1 MTLQSNS
8 NYLEKY
14 ASGYA
19 QLICDGFF
27 SNRQFISGQEI
38 IQLTPC
44 AQVNFFVIKRLF
56 ELWQEELG
64 KLKSSP
70 FFDYRDIAVHEA
82 LTQFMN
88 ILSRRIKVERTHV
101 EGMLRDAVVA
111 AVHVACD
118 PVNFFQQEV
127 EKAPQEKINA
137 YLKEN
142 KKYYKWNDR
151 LVTSLI
157 DKAGMGL
164 DLASYQSAIAA
175 SYGVLQNSL
184 EPADQLLSSLG
195 EAMPF
200 DLNTYWGRT
209 AVPSYSFVPEP
220 VQEAKIGEAAT
231 PDLASE
237 EVDEDVYEDELIQE
251 ELFSEEVAEDEITPE
266 ESFSSTLKSSP
277 EEELVRAAPAASIP
291 SGKLLNAAQLQAL
304 FATETYKGM
313 KGILGELA
321 ESLALN
327 QRFMFTKELF
337 DGNADLLRHAL
348 KSVDEVGS
356 FAAAVDLINARYVI
370 ELGWDIES
378 EEVREFMQQV
388 YRKFVR

>member
-1 MTLQSNS
+1 MSAQING

-14 ASGYA
+14 ATSYA
-19 QLICDGFF
+19 ELVCDQFF
-27 SNRQFISGQEI
+27 STRQFITGQEI
-38 IQLTPC
+38 IQLTPS
-44 AQVNFFVIKRLF
+44 AQVNFFIIKRLF

-70 FFDYRDIAVHEA
+70 YFDYRDIAVHEA

-88 ILSRRIKVERTHV
+88 VLSRRIKVERRHL
-101 EGMLRDAVVA
+101 EGMLQDAVQEAIRVA
-111 AVHVACD
+111 TD
-118 PVNFFQQEV
+118 PVSFYQLEL
-127 EKAPQEKINA
+127 EKAPSGKINE

-142 KKYYKWNDR
+142 KKYFKWNEK
-151 LVTSLI
+151 LVISLI
-157 DKAGMGL
+157 DKAGIVQ
-164 DLASYQSAIAA
+164 DLATYQQAIAA
-175 SYGVLQNSL
+175 NFQALGGSL
-184 EPADQLLSSLG
+184 DAPKELLATLNATLS
-195 EAMPF
+195 F
-200 DLNTYWGRT
+200 DLELYLGKE
-209 AVPSYSFVPEP
+209 AEALPEI
-220 VQEAKIGEAAT
+220 EE
-231 PDLASE
+231 E
-237 EVDEDVYEDELIQE
+237 EVIFEARETEVVVESNDDYYEAPAPEFDEQE
-251 ELFSEEVAEDEITPE
+251 ELEEEPV
-266 ESFSSTLKSSP
+266 SSP
-277 EEELVRAAPAASIP
+277 AVTPIAIMGSVP
-291 SGKLLNAAQLQAL
+291 SGKGLDAAHLKAV

-348 KSVDEVGS
+348 KSVDELAT
-356 FAAAVDLINARYVI
+356 FEEAVDLINARFVF

>member
-1 MTLQSNS
+1 MSAQING

-14 ASGYA
+14 AISYA
-19 QLICDGFF
+19 ELVCDQFF
-27 SNRQFISGQEI
+27 STRQFITGQEI
-38 IQLTPC
+38 IQLTPS
-44 AQVNFFVIKRLF
+44 AQVNFFIIKRLF

-70 FFDYRDIAVHEA
+70 YFDYRDIAVHEA

-88 ILSRRIKVERTHV
+88 VLSRRIKVERRHL
-101 EGMLRDAVVA
+101 EGMLQDAVQEAIRVA
-111 AVHVACD
+111 TD
-118 PVNFFQQEV
+118 PVAFYQNEL
-127 EKAPQEKINA
+127 EKAPTGKINE

-142 KKYYKWNDR
+142 KKYFKWNEK

-157 DKAGMGL
+157 DKAGIVQDLGTFQQAIASNFQALGGSL
-164 DLASYQSAIAA
+164 DSPKELLASISAT
-175 SYGVLQNSL
+175 
-184 EPADQLLSSLG
+184 LS
-195 EAMPF
+195 F
-200 DLNTYWGRT
+200 DLE
-209 AVPSYSFVPEP
+209 SYLGIEAAAPHAIEEEEEVFVEQETSVVVESNDDFYEAPEP
-220 VQEAKIGEAAT
+220 EI
-231 PDLASE
+231 
-237 EVDEDVYEDELIQE
+237 DEY
-251 ELFSEEVAEDEITPE
+251 E
-266 ESFSSTLKSSP
+266 ESK
-277 EEELVRAAPAASIP
+277 EESVLTPLVERVVPKVETAP
-291 SGKLLNAAQLQAL
+291 SGKGLDAAHLKAV

-348 KSVDEVGS
+348 KSVDELAS
-356 FAAAVDLINARYVI
+356 FEEAVDLINTRFVF

-378 EEVREFMQQV
+378 EEVHEFMQQV

>member
-1 MTLQSNS
+1 MSAQING

-14 ASGYA
+14 ATSYA
-19 QLICDGFF
+19 ELVCDHFF
-27 SNRQFISGQEI
+27 STRQFITGQEI
-38 IQLTPC
+38 IQLTPS
-44 AQVNFFVIKRLF
+44 AQVNFFIIKRLF

-70 FFDYRDIAVHEA
+70 YFDYRDIAVHEA

-88 ILSRRIKVERTHV
+88 VLSRRIKVERRHL
-101 EGMLRDAVVA
+101 EGMLQDAVQEAIRVA
-111 AVHVACD
+111 TD
-118 PVNFFQQEV
+118 PVAFYQNEL
-127 EKAPQEKINA
+127 EKAPSGKINE

-142 KKYYKWNDR
+142 KKYFKWNEK

-157 DKAGMGL
+157 DKAGIVQ
-164 DLASYQSAIAA
+164 DLATYQQAIAA
-175 SYGVLQNSL
+175 NFQALGGSL
-184 EPADQLLSSLG
+184 DAPKELLATLNATLS
-195 EAMPF
+195 F
-200 DLNTYWGRT
+200 DLELYLGKE
-209 AVPSYSFVPEP
+209 AEALPEI
-220 VQEAKIGEAAT
+220 EE
-231 PDLASE
+231 E
-237 EVDEDVYEDELIQE
+237 EVIFVARETEVVVESNDDYYEAPAPEFDEQE
-251 ELFSEEVAEDEITPE
+251 ELEEETVATPEVAPIVAITG
-266 ESFSSTLKSSP
+266 S
-277 EEELVRAAPAASIP
+277 VP
-291 SGKLLNAAQLQAL
+291 SGKGLDAAHLKAV

-348 KSVDEVGS
+348 KSVDELAT
-356 FAAAVDLINARYVI
+356 FEEAVDLINARFVF

>member
-14 ASGYA
+14 AVGYA
-19 QLICDGFF
+19 QLVCDGFF
-27 SNRQFISGQEI
+27 TNRQFITGQEI
-38 IQLTPC
+38 VQLTPC
-44 AQVNFFVIKRLF
+44 SQVNFFIIKRLF

-88 ILSRRIKVERTHV
+88 VLSRRIKVERSHV
-101 EGMLRDAVVA
+101 EGMLQEAVA
-111 AVHVACD
+111 EAVQLACD
-118 PVNFFQQEV
+118 PVSFYQQEV
-127 EKAPQEKINA
+127 SKAPQGKINE

-142 KKYYKWNDR
+142 KKYYKRNDR

-164 DLASYQSAIAA
+164 DLASYQSAISAT
-175 SYGVLQNSL
+175 YGVLQDSL
-184 EPADQLLSSLG
+184 ESAEQLLASLG

-200 DLNTYWGRT
+200 DLNTYWKR
-209 AVPSYSFVPEP
+209 ADEPAHSFAPAP
-220 VQEAKIGEAAT
+220 VVEQPIAEAAA
-231 PDLASE
+231 PYLAPEALEDNLYEEEMIHE
-237 EVDEDVYEDELIQE
+237 EVFFEEQIEDD
-251 ELFSEEVAEDEITPE
+251 SMTE
-266 ESFSSTLKSSP
+266 ESFSASTTISQEEKSIPVVPS
-277 EEELVRAAPAASIP
+277 ASIP
-291 SGKLLNAAQLQAL
+291 SGKLLNAAQLQSL

-348 KSVDEVGS
+348 KSVDEVS
-356 FAAAVDLINARYVI
+356 TFAEAVDLINARYVI
-370 ELGWDIES
+370 ELGWDIDS

>member
-1 MTLQSNS
+1 MSTQING
-8 NYLEKY
+8 NYLKKY
-14 ASGYA
+14 ATSYA
-19 QLICDGFF
+19 ELVCDQFF
-27 SNRQFISGQEI
+27 STRQFITGQEI
-38 IQLTPC
+38 IQLTPS
-44 AQVNFFVIKRLF
+44 AQVNFFIIKRLF

-70 FFDYRDIAVHEA
+70 YFDYRDIAVHEA

-88 ILSRRIKVERTHV
+88 VLSRRIKVERRHL
-101 EGMLRDAVVA
+101 EGMLQDAVQNAILVA
-111 AVHVACD
+111 TD
-118 PVNFFQQEV
+118 PVSFFHLEL
-127 EKAPQEKINA
+127 EKAPAGKINE

-142 KKYYKWNDR
+142 KKYFKWNER

-157 DKAGMGL
+157 DKAGIVQ
-164 DLASYQSAIAA
+164 DLESYQQAIA
-175 SYGVLQNSL
+175 SNFQ
-184 EPADQLLSSLG
+184 SLG
-195 EAMPF
+195 GSLDSPKELLATLNATLSF
-200 DLNTYWGRT
+200 DLELYLGKE
-209 AVPSYSFVPEP
+209 AEALPEF
-220 VQEAKIGEAAT
+220 EE
-231 PDLASE
+231 E
-237 EVDEDVYEDELIQE
+237 EVIFVARETEVVVESNDDYYEAPAPEFDEQE
-251 ELFSEEVAEDEITPE
+251 EL
-266 ESFSSTLKSSP
+266 
-277 EEELVRAAPAASIP
+277 EEEPVTTPAVTPIANMGSVP
-291 SGKLLNAAQLQAL
+291 SGKGLDAAHLKAV

-348 KSVDEVGS
+348 KSVDELAT
-356 FAAAVDLINARYVI
+356 FEEAVDLINARFVF

>member
-1 MTLQSNS
+1 MSAQING

-14 ASGYA
+14 ATSYA
-19 QLICDGFF
+19 ELVCDHFF
-27 SNRQFISGQEI
+27 STRQFITGQEI
-38 IQLTPC
+38 IQLTPS
-44 AQVNFFVIKRLF
+44 AQVNFFIIKRLF

-70 FFDYRDIAVHEA
+70 YFDYRDIAVHEA

-88 ILSRRIKVERTHV
+88 VLSRRIKVERRHL
-101 EGMLRDAVVA
+101 EGMLQDAVQEAIRVA
-111 AVHVACD
+111 TD
-118 PVNFFQQEV
+118 PVAFYQNEL
-127 EKAPQEKINA
+127 EKAPSGKINE

-142 KKYYKWNDR
+142 KKYFKWNEK

-157 DKAGMGL
+157 DKAGIVQ
-164 DLASYQSAIAA
+164 DLATYQQAIAA
-175 SYGVLQNSL
+175 NFQALRGSL
-184 EPADQLLSSLG
+184 DAPKELLATLNATLS
-195 EAMPF
+195 F
-200 DLNTYWGRT
+200 DLELYLGKE
-209 AVPSYSFVPEP
+209 AEALPEI
-220 VQEAKIGEAAT
+220 EE
-231 PDLASE
+231 E
-237 EVDEDVYEDELIQE
+237 EVIFVARETEVVVESNDDYYEAPAPEFDEQE
-251 ELFSEEVAEDEITPE
+251 ELEEETVATPEVAPIVA
-266 ESFSSTLKSSP
+266 STGSVS
-277 EEELVRAAPAASIP
+277 
-291 SGKLLNAAQLQAL
+291 SGKGLDAAHLKAV

-348 KSVDEVGS
+348 KSVDELAT
-356 FAAAVDLINARYVI
+356 FEEAVDLINARFVF

>member
-1 MTLQSNS
+1 MSAQING

-14 ASGYA
+14 ATSYA
-19 QLICDGFF
+19 ELVCDQFF
-27 SNRQFISGQEI
+27 STRQFITGQEI
-38 IQLTPC
+38 IQLTPS
-44 AQVNFFVIKRLF
+44 AQVNFFIIKRLF

-70 FFDYRDIAVHEA
+70 YFDYRDIAVHEA

-88 ILSRRIKVERTHV
+88 VLSRRIKVERRHL
-101 EGMLRDAVVA
+101 EGLLLDAVQEAVRVA
-111 AVHVACD
+111 TD
-118 PVNFFQQEV
+118 PVSFYQLELK
-127 EKAPQEKINA
+127 KAPAGKINE

-142 KKYYKWNDR
+142 KKYFKWNEK
-151 LVTSLI
+151 LITPLI
-157 DKAGMGL
+157 DKAGIVQEL
-164 DLASYQSAIAA
+164 ESYQQAIA
-175 SYGVLQNSL
+175 SNFQ
-184 EPADQLLSSLG
+184 SLG
-195 EAMPF
+195 LTFDAPKELIATLNATLLF
-200 DLNTYWGRT
+200 DLELYLGVEGEAGTEIEEEGID
-209 AVPSYSFVPEP
+209 FVERETEVVVESNEDFYEAPEP
-220 VQEAKIGEAAT
+220 EIDEYEESEQ
-231 PDLASE
+231 E
-237 EVDEDVYEDELIQE
+237 EVV
-251 ELFSEEVAEDEITPE
+251 T
-266 ESFSSTLKSSP
+266 SP
-277 EEELVRAAPAASIP
+277 VERVVPKVETVP
-291 SGKLLNAAQLQAL
+291 SGKGLDAAHLKAV

-348 KSVDEVGS
+348 KSVDELVT
-356 FAAAVDLINARYVI
+356 FEEAVDLINSRFVF

>member
-1 MTLQSNS
+1 MSAQING

-14 ASGYA
+14 ATSYA
-19 QLICDGFF
+19 ELVCDQFF
-27 SNRQFISGQEI
+27 STRQFITGQEI
-38 IQLTPC
+38 IQLTPS
-44 AQVNFFVIKRLF
+44 AQVNFFIIKRLF

-70 FFDYRDIAVHEA
+70 YFDYRDIAVHEA

-88 ILSRRIKVERTHV
+88 VLSRRIKVERRHL
-101 EGMLRDAVVA
+101 EGMLQDAVQEAIRVA
-111 AVHVACD
+111 TD
-118 PVNFFQQEV
+118 PVSFYQLEL
-127 EKAPQEKINA
+127 EKAPSGKINE

-142 KKYYKWNDR
+142 KKYFKWNEK
-151 LVTSLI
+151 LVISLI
-157 DKAGMGL
+157 DKAGIVQ
-164 DLASYQSAIAA
+164 DLATYQQAIAA
-175 SYGVLQNSL
+175 NFQALGGSL
-184 EPADQLLSSLG
+184 DAPKELLATLNATLS
-195 EAMPF
+195 F
-200 DLNTYWGRT
+200 DLELYLGKE
-209 AVPSYSFVPEP
+209 AEALPEI
-220 VQEAKIGEAAT
+220 EE
-231 PDLASE
+231 E
-237 EVDEDVYEDELIQE
+237 EVIFVARETEVVESNDDYYEAPAPEFDEQE
-251 ELFSEEVAEDEITPE
+251 ELEEEPVATPE
-266 ESFSSTLKSSP
+266 VTP
-277 EEELVRAAPAASIP
+277 IASMGSVP
-291 SGKLLNAAQLQAL
+291 SGKGLDAAHLKAV

-348 KSVDEVGS
+348 KSVDELAT
-356 FAAAVDLINARYVI
+356 FEEAVDLINARFVF

>member
-1 MTLQSNS
+1 MSAQING

-14 ASGYA
+14 ATSYA
-19 QLICDGFF
+19 ELVCNQFF
-27 SNRQFISGQEI
+27 STRQFITGQEI
-38 IQLTPC
+38 IQLTPS
-44 AQVNFFVIKRLF
+44 AQVNFFIIKRLF

-70 FFDYRDIAVHEA
+70 YFDYRDIAVHEA

-88 ILSRRIKVERTHV
+88 VLSRRIKVERRHL
-101 EGMLRDAVVA
+101 EGMLQDAVQEAIRVA
-111 AVHVACD
+111 TD
-118 PVNFFQQEV
+118 PVSFYQLEL
-127 EKAPQEKINA
+127 EKAPAGKINE

-142 KKYYKWNDR
+142 KKYFKWNEK

-157 DKAGMGL
+157 DKAGIVQ
-164 DLASYQSAIAA
+164 DLPTYQQAIAA
-175 SYGVLQNSL
+175 NFQAIGGSL
-184 EPADQLLSSLG
+184 DAPKELLATLNATL
-195 EAMPF
+195 EF
-200 DLNTYWGRT
+200 DLDLYMGKE
-209 AVPSYSFVPEP
+209 AEVLPEI
-220 VQEAKIGEAAT
+220 EE
-231 PDLASE
+231 E
-237 EVDEDVYEDELIQE
+237 EVIFESSESEVSDESNDDYDEAPVSGFDEQE
-251 ELFSEEVAEDEITPE
+251 EL
-266 ESFSSTLKSSP
+266 
-277 EEELVRAAPAASIP
+277 EEEPVTTPAVTPIAGMGSVN
-291 SGKLLNAAQLQAL
+291 SGKGLDAAYLKAL

-348 KSVDEVGS
+348 KSVDELAT
-356 FAAAVDLINARYVI
+356 FEEAVDLINARFVF
-370 ELGWDIES
+370 ELGWDIDS

>member
-1 MTLQSNS
+1 MSAQING

-14 ASGYA
+14 ATSYA
-19 QLICDGFF
+19 ELVCDQFF
-27 SNRQFISGQEI
+27 STRQFITGQEI
-38 IQLTPC
+38 IQLTPS
-44 AQVNFFVIKRLF
+44 AQVNFFIIKRLF

-70 FFDYRDIAVHEA
+70 YFDYRDIAVHEA

-88 ILSRRIKVERTHV
+88 VLSRRIKVERRHL
-101 EGMLRDAVVA
+101 EGMLQDAVQEAIRVA
-111 AVHVACD
+111 TD
-118 PVNFFQQEV
+118 PVSFYQLEL
-127 EKAPQEKINA
+127 EKAPSGKINE

-142 KKYYKWNDR
+142 KKYFKWNEK
-151 LVTSLI
+151 LVISLI
-157 DKAGMGL
+157 DKAGIVQ
-164 DLASYQSAIAA
+164 DLATYQQAIAA
-175 SYGVLQNSL
+175 NFQALGGSL
-184 EPADQLLSSLG
+184 DAPKELLATLSSTLS
-195 EAMPF
+195 F
-200 DLNTYWGRT
+200 DLELYLGKE
-209 AVPSYSFVPEP
+209 AEALPEI
-220 VQEAKIGEAAT
+220 EE
-231 PDLASE
+231 E
-237 EVDEDVYEDELIQE
+237 EVIFVARETEVVVESNDDYYEAPAPEFDEQE
-251 ELFSEEVAEDEITPE
+251 EL
-266 ESFSSTLKSSP
+266 
-277 EEELVRAAPAASIP
+277 EEEPVTTPAVTPIANMSSVP
-291 SGKLLNAAQLQAL
+291 SGKGLDAAHLKAV

-348 KSVDEVGS
+348 KSVDELAT
-356 FAAAVDLINARYVI
+356 FEEAVDLINARFVF

>member
-1 MTLQSNS
+1 MSAQING

-14 ASGYA
+14 ATSYA
-19 QLICDGFF
+19 ELVCDQFF
-27 SNRQFISGQEI
+27 STRQFITGQEI
-38 IQLTPC
+38 IQLTPS
-44 AQVNFFVIKRLF
+44 AQVNFFIIKRLF

-70 FFDYRDIAVHEA
+70 YFDYRDIAVHEA

-88 ILSRRIKVERTHV
+88 VLSRRIKVERRHL
-101 EGMLRDAVVA
+101 EGMLQDAVQEAIRVA
-111 AVHVACD
+111 TD
-118 PVNFFQQEV
+118 PVSFYQLEL
-127 EKAPQEKINA
+127 EKAPSGKINE

-142 KKYYKWNDR
+142 KKYFKWNEK
-151 LVTSLI
+151 LVISLI
-157 DKAGMGL
+157 DKAGIVQ
-164 DLASYQSAIAA
+164 DLATYQQAIAA
-175 SYGVLQNSL
+175 NFQALGGSL
-184 EPADQLLSSLG
+184 DAPKELLATLNATLS
-195 EAMPF
+195 F
-200 DLNTYWGRT
+200 DLELYLGKE
-209 AVPSYSFVPEP
+209 AEALPEI
-220 VQEAKIGEAAT
+220 EE
-231 PDLASE
+231 E
-237 EVDEDVYEDELIQE
+237 EVIFVARETEVVVESNDDYYEAPAPEFDEQE
-251 ELFSEEVAEDEITPE
+251 EL
-266 ESFSSTLKSSP
+266 
-277 EEELVRAAPAASIP
+277 EEEPVSTPVVTPIANMGSVP
-291 SGKLLNAAQLQAL
+291 SGKGLDAAHLKAV

-348 KSVDEVGS
+348 KSVDELAT
-356 FAAAVDLINARYVI
+356 FEEAVDLINARFVF

>member
-1 MTLQSNS
+1 MSAQING

-14 ASGYA
+14 ARSYA
-19 QLICDGFF
+19 ELVCDQFF
-27 SNRQFISGQEI
+27 STRQFITGQEI
-38 IQLTPC
+38 IQLTPS
-44 AQVNFFVIKRLF
+44 AQVNFFIIKRLF

-64 KLKSSP
+64 KLKASP
-70 FFDYRDIAVHEA
+70 YFDYRDIAVHEA

-88 ILSRRIKVERTHV
+88 VLSRRIKVERRHLEV
-101 EGMLRDAVVA
+101 MLQDAVQEAIRVA
-111 AVHVACD
+111 TD
-118 PVNFFQQEV
+118 PVAFYQMEL
-127 EKAPQEKINA
+127 EKAPAGKINE

-142 KKYYKWNDR
+142 KKYFKWNEK

-157 DKAGMGL
+157 DKAGIVQ
-164 DLASYQSAIAA
+164 DLGNYQQAIAA
-175 SYGVLQNSL
+175 NFQALGGSL
-184 EPADQLLSSLG
+184 DAPKELLATISGTLF
-195 EAMPF
+195 F
-200 DLNTYWGRT
+200 DLDLYRGTEAAPLPEIEEEEEVIFVERVTELVVESNDDFHEE
-209 AVPSYSFVPEP
+209 SVPEF
-220 VQEAKIGEAAT
+220 
-231 PDLASE
+231 D
-237 EVDEDVYEDELIQE
+237 
-251 ELFSEEVAEDEITPE
+251 
-266 ESFSSTLKSSP
+266 
-277 EEELVRAAPAASIP
+277 EEELAEEPAWTPQVERVVSTGVTSS
-291 SGKLLNAAQLQAL
+291 SGKGLDAAHLKAL

-348 KSVDEVGS
+348 KSVDELNT
-356 FAAAVDLINARYVI
+356 FEEAVELINSRFVF